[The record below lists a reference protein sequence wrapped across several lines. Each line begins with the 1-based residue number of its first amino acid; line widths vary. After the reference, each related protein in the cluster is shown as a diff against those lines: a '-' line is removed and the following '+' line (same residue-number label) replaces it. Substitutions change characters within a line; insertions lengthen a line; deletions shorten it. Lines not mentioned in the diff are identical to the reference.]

1 MLPSTESQVKRWF
14 KTLVVLG
21 LGFTFVATFLIFRN
35 RLSLENL
42 TAYEVTLRGFQ
53 DKHPLLVYLAAF
65 LTYVAVTGLS
75 LPFATALSLL
85 FAWYFGFLRGVVL
98 ISFASTTGATSAFL
112 LTRYL
117 FRDALQHRFA
127 SQLETFN
134 QALQRE
140 GAFYLFTLR
149 LIPAVPFFAVNVV
162 MGLTRM
168 RTVTFWWVSQL
179 GMLAGTIVYVY
190 AGSTIPTLAQIND
203 PSLLRVS
210 DIKSWDSFVNEL
222 TATPAQSHGPHGSPL
237 LRGMS
242 DEVRQTLIQFESSE
256 IDLSVRQIV
265 VDELNRILKT
275 CEIQST
281 KQKNITT
288 RPLKNDLT
296 QAVAVK
302 QRTKENRAVFVAAFP
317 GIVAPPQP
325 ILSPQMFMALVV
337 LGIFPLLAKR
347 MLGIFQRWKQT
358 RHLEGVGASR
368 DA

>member
-1 MLPSTESQVKRWF
+1 MLPSTQSKVKQWC

-21 LGFTFVATFLIFRN
+21 LVFMFVTTFLVFRN

-42 TAYEVTLRGFQ
+42 TAYEATLRGFQ
-53 DKHPLLVYLAAF
+53 DKYPLLVYLVAF

-85 FAWYFGFLRGVVL
+85 FAWYFGFFRGVVL

-117 FRDALQHRFA
+117 FRDAIQHRFA
-127 SQLETFN
+127 AQLKTFN

-179 GMLAGTIVYVY
+179 GMLAGTIAYVY

-203 PSLLRVS
+203 PSLLRFS
-210 DIKSWDSFVNEL
+210 DIKSWDLFVNEL
-222 TATPAQSHGPHGSPL
+222 TTSHAQSHGPHESSL
-237 LRGMS
+237 LHGMA
-242 DEVRQTLIQFESSE
+242 DGVRQTLLQIESSE
-256 IDLSVRQIV
+256 IDLLTRQIV
-265 VDELNRILKT
+265 VGDLNRILKT
-275 CEIQST
+275 SEIQST

-288 RPLKNDLT
+288 RPLKNGLT
-296 QAVAVK
+296 SAEEVK
-302 QRTKENRAVFVAAFP
+302 QRTKKNRAVLVAAFP

-325 ILSPQMFMALVV
+325 ILSSQMFMALVL

-347 MLGIFQRWKQT
+347 MLGMFQRWKQT
-358 RHLEGVGASR
+358 RHLEGVVASG
-368 DA
+368 DV